1 MYTMDPTA
9 LILRSIETL
18 SNKIETLS
26 NKIDNRFEEVSGLVD
41 RKLAAIRSDVRALDA
56 KVDKNFLG
64 IEACFPPLYKGLADI
79 ESDIRKL
86 DEKVESDFRKL
97 DEKVDKKFLG
107 VDKQFIR
114 GRRRF
119 NDVDEGLED
128 VKSSLAH
135 IP

>member
-1 MYTMDPTA
+1 MTHNIRPATLERTLGGTLAGGNPMYTMDPTA

-86 DEKVESDFRKL
+86 DEKV
-97 DEKVDKKFLG
+97 DKKFLG
-107 VDKQFIR
+107 SI
-114 GRRRF
+114 
-119 NDVDEGLED
+119 N
-128 VKSSLAH
+128 SL
-135 IP
+135 